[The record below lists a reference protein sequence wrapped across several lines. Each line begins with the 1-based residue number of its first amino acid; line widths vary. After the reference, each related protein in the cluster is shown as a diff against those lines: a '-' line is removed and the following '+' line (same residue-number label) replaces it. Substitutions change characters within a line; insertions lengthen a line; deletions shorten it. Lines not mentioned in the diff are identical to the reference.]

1 MMRNFCFSGIAAM
14 LLANMAACSSTDKVA
29 EQREALA
36 GHIDVNAHTY
46 VFKCEDDYS
55 FIARTEN
62 DMAWLF
68 LRRET
73 LKLPKAPSASGMKY
87 SDGENTFWIKGNE
100 AMFSTSKRTHE
111 DCLNNQR
118 KAIWEHAKLNG
129 VDFRAVGN
137 EPGWVL
143 EISNKT
149 DIQLITN
156 YGQSHHNF
164 ASTEVTSATQGL
176 TTIFEGKNKRD
187 QIEITITGTR
197 CGDSMSN
204 EMFPVTV
211 DIQLNENVYRGCGRA
226 LH

>member
-1 MMRNFCFSGIAAM
+1 MIRNYCLIGIAVM
-14 LLANMAACSSTDKVA
+14 LINSLSACSSTVQVE
-29 EQREALA
+29 EQREALGEQA
-36 GHIDVNAHTY
+36 SEDAHTY
-46 VFKCEDDYS
+46 VFKCEDN
-55 FIARTEN
+55 FGFTART
-62 DMAWLF
+62 DKDTAWLF

-73 LKLPKAPSASGMKY
+73 LKLPKIPAASGVKY
-87 SDGENTFWIKGNE
+87 GDGENIFWIKDNE
-100 AMFSTSKRTHE
+100 ATFSRGERTHK
-111 DCLNNQR
+111 DCKNNQR

-149 DIQLITN
+149 EILFITD
-156 YGQSHHNF
+156 YGQSRYNF

-176 TTIFEGKNKRD
+176 TTIYEGKNNN
-187 QIEITITGTR
+187 QIEVTIYSTR
-197 CGDSMSN
+197 CGDSMSG

-211 DIQLNENVYRGCGRA
+211 KVRLNKKVHSGCGRA